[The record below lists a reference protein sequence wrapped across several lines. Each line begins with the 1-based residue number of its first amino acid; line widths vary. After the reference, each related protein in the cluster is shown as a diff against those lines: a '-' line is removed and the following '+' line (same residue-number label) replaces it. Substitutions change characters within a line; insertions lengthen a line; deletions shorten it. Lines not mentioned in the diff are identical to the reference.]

1 MDDLRLPRTPSPSL
15 VERIRALHPAD
26 AAEALREVPDQE
38 LVAVLAGLD
47 RAQAALILEALGPER
62 VEPILGLLGVE
73 RASDL
78 LEEMQSDDAADLLTT
93 LTPQEA
99 TRLLATMDAPEA
111 GRVRSLLTYPEGTAG
126 ALMATEVVTLNADLT
141 GEAAL
146 AALRRIAPDAET
158 IYYVYVID
166 EAGRLVG
173 VLSLRDLILADPA
186 RPIAEIVN
194 ERVITVRADE
204 DQEAVARVFDRYG
217 FLVVPVVDDE
227 RHLLG
232 VVTLDDVLDVVVE
245 EAVEDINKLS
255 GVGEEPVEEG
265 KALWRAAAV
274 RLPWLLLAI
283 LVELVGARVIEG
295 YAHTLRA
302 LLALAYFMPVLNS
315 MAGNL
320 GIQTVALM
328 VRGFATGEI
337 QPDRLGVLV
346 AREVGVASLIAATS
360 GALVA
365 AVALGWQ
372 QVPLLAAITGLS
384 MALAL
389 LLASTVG
396 VAIPVLLSRMGRDPA
411 VASGPLVTSGLDL
424 TTVTIYF
431 TVASLLLAWIP
442 A

>member
-1 MDDLRLPRTPSPSL
+1 
-15 VERIRALHPAD
+15 
-26 AAEALREVPDQE
+26 
-38 LVAVLAGLD
+38 
-47 RAQAALILEALGPER
+47 
-62 VEPILGLLGVE
+62 
-73 RASDL
+73 
-78 LEEMQSDDAADLLTT
+78 
-93 LTPQEA
+93 
-99 TRLLATMDAPEA
+99 
-111 GRVRSLLTYPEGTAG
+111 
-126 ALMATEVVTLNADLT
+126 
-141 GEAAL
+141 
-146 AALRRIAPDAET
+146 
-158 IYYVYVID
+158 
-166 EAGRLVG
+166 
-173 VLSLRDLILADPA
+173 
-186 RPIAEIVN
+186 
-194 ERVITVRADE
+194 
-204 DQEAVARVFDRYG
+204 
-217 FLVVPVVDDE
+217 
-227 RHLLG
+227 
-232 VVTLDDVLDVVVE
+232 
-245 EAVEDINKLS
+245 
-255 GVGEEPVEEG
+255 
-265 KALWRAAAV
+265 
-274 RLPWLLLAI
+274 
-283 LVELVGARVIEG
+283 VIEG

-346 AREVGVASLIAATS
+346 AREVGVASLIASAS

-372 QVPLLAAITGLS
+372 QVPVLSAIAGLS
-384 MALAL
+384 MVLAL